1 MQKYGMQ
8 KEIAISMDAGPSKGL
23 PPSALLATGSFTGV
37 TLALVIVLIILIFL
51 SGFFSAT
58 ETAYTSF
65 STVRM
70 RRYAQKK
77 RAARLALRMSEN
89 YNNVLTTLLIG
100 NNIVNIAAASIATV
114 LFTGF
119 LGEDLGPT
127 VSTIVLTVLVLIFG
141 EVTPKTLAKEAPERF
156 ACAVAYPLYAFSVVC
171 LPLNYL
177 FGLWKKFIF
186 LLFGLN
192 KKKPKYTEEEFKMI
206 VTDVK
211 KEGVLNETEH
221 DLIEKTLRYDE
232 LHVGSCMIPLD
243 RVIAVEIRDDSRL
256 LLRLFRETNFSRI
269 PVYKGTKQNII
280 GILYRADFYE
290 NMLAGRTNFENI
302 VRPVSWTTTDEK
314 LSVLM
319 KRMQNMREH
328 MVMVGSEGNTLGLIT
343 REDMIEELLG
353 DVDDKYDLTPV
364 TSPIQPFIP
373 EPEKPEAV
381 DETEE

>member
-1 MQKYGMQ
+1 
-8 KEIAISMDAGPSKGL
+8 MDAGPSTEL
-23 PPSALLATGSFTGV
+23 PPSALLVSSSFTGV
-37 TLALVIVLIILIFL
+37 TLALVIALIVLIFL
-51 SGFFSAT
+51 SGFFSAA

-77 RAARLALRMSEN
+77 RTARLALKMSEN

-114 LFTGF
+114 LFTAF
-119 LGEDLGPT
+119 LGEELGPT
-127 VSTIVLTVLVLIFG
+127 ISTIVLTVVVLIFG
-141 EVTPKTLAKEAPERF
+141 EVTPKTLAKESPEKF
-156 ACAVAYPLYAFSVVC
+156 ACAVAYPLYAFSIVC
-171 LPLNYL
+171 LPLNWV
-177 FGLWKKFIF
+177 FGYWKKFIF

-290 NMLAGRTNFENI
+290 NMLAGRSNFENI

-314 LSVLM
+314 LSALM
-319 KRMQNMREH
+319 KRMQSMREH
-328 MVMVGSEGNTLGLIT
+328 MVMVGSEGNALGLIT

-353 DVDDKYDLTPV
+353 DIDDKYDLTPV

-373 EPEKPEAV
+373 EPEKPETV

>member
-1 MQKYGMQ
+1 
-8 KEIAISMDAGPSKGL
+8 MDAYPSEGIVPL
-23 PPSALLATGSFTGV
+23 LNAAGTGGISIALI
-37 TLALVIVLIILIFL
+37 IVLVVLIFL

-70 RRYAQKK
+70 RRFAAKK
-77 RAARLALRMSEN
+77 RTAQIALKMSRN

-100 NNIVNIAAASIATV
+100 NNIVHIAAASIATV
-114 LFTGF
+114 LFTS
-119 LGEDLGPT
+119 LIGEELGPT

-141 EVTPKTLAKEAPERF
+141 EVTPKTLAKESPEKF
-156 ACAVAYPLYAFSVVC
+156 ACFAAYPLYIFSFIC
-171 LPLNYL
+171 LPLNWV
-177 FGLWKKFIF
+177 FGGWKKLIF
-186 LLFGLN
+186 LVFGLN

-243 RVIAVEIRDDSRL
+243 RVVAVEIRDDSRL
-256 LLRLFRETNFSRI
+256 ILRLFRETNFSRI
-269 PVYKGTKQNII
+269 PVYKGTKPNII

-302 VRPVSWTTTDEK
+302 IRPIARTTTDEK
-314 LSVLM
+314 ISELM
-319 KRMQNMREH
+319 KRMQGMKEH
-328 MVMVGSEGNTLGLIT
+328 MVMVGSEGNVLGIIT

-353 DVDDKYDLTPV
+353 DIDDKYDLTPV
-364 TSPIQPFIP
+364 TSPLQPFIP
-373 EPEKPEAV
+373 EPEKPEPV